1 MAEIVIL
8 PSDTEEKDQQQIE
21 ALLQTL
27 ASIALAIAQRAV
39 QSSQDTPCSCA
50 MTLSCSAQHTA
61 RG

>member
-1 MAEIVIL
+1 MAEIIIL
-8 PSDTEEKDQQQIE
+8 PSDTEEKEQQQIE

-39 QSSQDTPCSCA
+39 QSSQDTP
-50 MTLSCSAQHTA
+50 QHTA